1 MLILSKDLL
10 EVQQFQSENSINKGM
25 SYDKSQ
31 QKTGNPIYEVI
42 TISK

>member
-25 SYDKSQ
+25 SYDKDT